1 MDKEKLYL
9 ENDIDE
15 GEVIPF
21 EDNPIFDE
29 PTEED
34 ETSAVNGLLTD
45 AIQDTWAAI
54 DTYNSYITTLRAMEN
69 DELSSL
75 IETLEN
81 IRSRFKDN
89 LADLEKQLLQFDES
103 L

>member
-1 MDKEKLYL
+1 MEEEKLYL
-9 ENDIDE
+9 ENDKDE

-34 ETSAVNGLLTD
+34 EASGIKGLLTD

-54 DTYNSYITTLRAMEN
+54 DVYNSYIATLKSMEN
-69 DELSSL
+69 DELSNL

-89 LADLEKQLLQFDES
+89 LSDLEKQLLEFDED
-103 L
+103 